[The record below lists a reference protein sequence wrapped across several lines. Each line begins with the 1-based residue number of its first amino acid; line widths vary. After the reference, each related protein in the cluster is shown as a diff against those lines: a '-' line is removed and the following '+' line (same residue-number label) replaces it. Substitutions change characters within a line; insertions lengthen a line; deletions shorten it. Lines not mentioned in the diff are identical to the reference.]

1 MPPPYV
7 TSAKFAGGQMI
18 FNVIVDGFDPGDYVE
33 ISGAATQVGGAF
45 AAIHKVVPV
54 PNKPTDPG
62 AEASVD
68 VTANPCSDKKFRKD
82 LDVTVYIRIAKIW
95 VTVLGE
101 GRPPP
106 DKTGQT
112 VPEDQGT
119 PVDEGTMWG
128 HVRQVAQMYAP
139 KSSSGSSQG

>member
-7 TSAKFAGGQMI
+7 TSAKFVGGQMI
-18 FNVIVDGFDPGDYVE
+18 FNVIVDDFDPGDYVE

-54 PNKPTDPG
+54 PAKPTDPE

-68 VTANPCSDKKFRKD
+68 VPADPGSDKKFRKD

-101 GRPPP
+101 GPPSVS
-106 DKTGQT
+106 TGQ
-112 VPEDQGT
+112 PDQ
-119 PVDEGTMWG
+119 
-128 HVRQVAQMYAP
+128 R
-139 KSSSGSSQG
+139 